1 MKKIA
6 LLFLL
11 IISSSVYGQQLG
23 AYFGFS
29 IFHVPEET
37 SFIETYISVMGETVN
52 YQKINEKM
60 QGKIQIEYNISENGK
75 NIFTDSYHLLSPEI
89 NEGTTKKNFIEI

>member
-1 MKKIA
+1 MKKIS

-11 IISSSVYGQQLG
+11 ITSNLVYGQQLG

-29 IFHVPEET
+29 IFPVPEET

-60 QGKIQIEYNISENGK
+60 QGKIQIEYNIR
-75 NIFTDSYHLLSPEI
+75 I
-89 NEGTTKKNFIEI
+89 